1 MVPGSC
7 DTGSARPH
15 DADREDAAI
24 FAPFLL
30 CSRRVLAPL
39 SGACAFAIPITRQI
53 AIPFPKGIC
62 HCVAI
67 RGCIC
72 IARLGRGAATCGR
85 HAAAAS
91 ATASLSIICRPLLAE
106 LHCDRGLGA
115 EPPSWSPTMAIR
127 CCHCGRLPHSARP
140 RQSPGALAG
149 DCCRPQRL
157 PIPAPRPVAAGGWRT
172 AHRSRSGSADTPAHR
187 LLPVMERHTG

>member
-7 DTGSARPH
+7 DTGSARPC
-15 DADREDAAI
+15 DVDREDAAI

-30 CSRRVLAPL
+30 CSRCLLAPL
-39 SGACAFAIPITRQI
+39 SGPCAFAVPSTRQI
-53 AIPFPKGIC
+53 AIPFPQGIC
-62 HCVAI
+62 HRAAI

-72 IARLGRGAATCGR
+72 IARLGRGAAACR
-85 HAAAAS
+85 RPAAAS
-91 ATASLSIICRPLLAE
+91 STAASLSIIRHPMLAE
-106 LHCDRGLGA
+106 LRCDRGLGA

-149 DCCRPQRL
+149 QCRRPQRF
-157 PIPAPRPVAAGGWRT
+157 PIPATRPVAAGGRRI
-172 AHRSRSGSADTPAHR
+172 ASDLALLTP
-187 LLPVMERHTG
+187 LLIFCCR